1 MGDFLLNSQMTDRF
15 LPVYI
20 HEGSARCLEK
30 SLSADIY
37 LYKSITGSSAKELP
51 FYAEHEDVG
60 DDNVHNLT
68 IGYLLQ

>member
-1 MGDFLLNSQMTDRF
+1 MTDRF

-20 HEGSARCLEK
+20 PEGSARYLDK

-37 LYKSITGSSAKELP
+37 LYESITGSSAKGLP

-60 DDNVHNLT
+60 VDNVRNLT
-68 IGYLLQ
+68 LGYLLQ